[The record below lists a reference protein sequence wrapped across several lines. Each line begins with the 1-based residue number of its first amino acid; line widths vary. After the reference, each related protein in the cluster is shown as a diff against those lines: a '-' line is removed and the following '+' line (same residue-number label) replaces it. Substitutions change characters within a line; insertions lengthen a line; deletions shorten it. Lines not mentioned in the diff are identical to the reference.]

1 MASSDDSNIFIRKD
15 VFDARMDRMEMLLE
29 KTLTEMRADNE
40 RFRAEI
46 KADNEKL
53 RTELKADTNN
63 LRAELKTDMNNLRT
77 ELKADINNLSA
88 KTQEEIQGLRTEIR
102 VVDERVSSLT
112 TRVDTLQT
120 TVYWGFAL
128 LTLFLGLTT
137 FAPALLEFIKSLR
150 KPSITVDEIQAM
162 IDAAIAKAVK
172 LK

>member
-1 MASSDDSNIFIRKD
+1 MASSDTDNIFIRKD
-15 VFDARMDRMEMLLE
+15 VFEARMDRMEMLLE

-53 RTELKADTNN
+53 RTELK
-63 LRAELKTDMNNLRT
+63 TDMNNLRT
-77 ELKADINNLSA
+77 ELKTDISSLSS
-88 KTQEEIQGLRTEIR
+88 KTQEEIQGLHTEIR
-102 VVDERVSSLT
+102 VVDERVNSLT

-150 KPSITVDEIQAM
+150 KPSITANEIQTM
-162 IDAAIAKAVK
+162 IDVSIAKAIK

>member
-1 MASSDDSNIFIRKD
+1 MASSDTDNIFIRKD
-15 VFDARMDRMEMLLE
+15 VFEARMDRMEMLLE

-53 RTELKADTNN
+53 RTELK
-63 LRAELKTDMNNLRT
+63 TDMNNLRT
-77 ELKADINNLSA
+77 ELKTDISSLSS
-88 KTQEEIQGLRTEIR
+88 KTQEEIQGLHTEIR
-102 VVDERVSSLT
+102 VVDERVNSLT

-150 KPSITVDEIQAM
+150 KPSITANEIQAM
-162 IDAAIAKAVK
+162 IDVSIAKAIK